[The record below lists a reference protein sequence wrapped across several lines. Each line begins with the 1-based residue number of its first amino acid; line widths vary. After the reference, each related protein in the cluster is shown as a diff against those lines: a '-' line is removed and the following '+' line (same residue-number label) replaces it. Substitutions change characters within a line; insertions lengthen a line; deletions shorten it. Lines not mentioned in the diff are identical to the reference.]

1 MSAIIDTHIHLDS
14 PEFQHD
20 LSQVISES
28 KQCGIHNFIIP
39 AASIHTLEYAMQIAN
54 TYDEVYYASGIH
66 PCHVDELINY
76 TSQEYIYNKS
86 VITKLTQSIESPKC
100 KAIGECGL
108 DFFRLSHNANKEIA
122 AQIACFEM
130 QINLALERQLP
141 LILHVR
147 DNKENNDASK
157 KVAEIL
163 RKHQKHSLREN
174 LRGVFHCYN
183 ASDVLLEFSDS
194 FYYGI
199 GGIVTFKNAKELTQI
214 LPKIPLD
221 RILLETDAPYLT
233 PVPHRGIRNES
244 KFLPHIV
251 SKISEILNISESH
264 VCETTTHNA
273 QSLFALP

>member
-130 QINLALERQLP
+130 QINLALEKQLP

-147 DNKENNDASK
+147 DNKENNDASITMIK
-157 KVAEIL
+157 PEKQYDIL
-163 RKHQKHSLREN
+163 
-174 LRGVFHCYN
+174 
-183 ASDVLLEFSDS
+183 
-194 FYYGI
+194 
-199 GGIVTFKNAKELTQI
+199 
-214 LPKIPLD
+214 
-221 RILLETDAPYLT
+221 
-233 PVPHRGIRNES
+233 
-244 KFLPHIV
+244 
-251 SKISEILNISESH
+251 
-264 VCETTTHNA
+264 
-273 QSLFALP
+273 